1 MSIYILH
8 ARRTNDPEYLE
19 QFIAES
25 PSISEIKKAECFA
38 RLQGYT
44 VCRISQCNDAAFPEF
59 MQVCI

>member
-8 ARRTNDPEYLE
+8 ARRANDPDYLE

-25 PSISEIKKAECFA
+25 QSISEIRKAEVFA

-44 VCRISQCNDAAFPEF
+44 VCRVSK
-59 MQVCI
+59 CIDSDYPVYCGCL